1 MGWDSFGLP
10 AENAAIER
18 GINPKDWTDENI
30 KQMKKQLDSMGF
42 DFDWKMA
49 VKTSSPNYYR
59 HTQYIFNKMR
69 EKGLAYK

>member
-1 MGWDSFGLP
+1 
-10 AENAAIER
+10 
-18 GINPKDWTDENI
+18 
-30 KQMKKQLDSMGF
+30 MKKQLDSMGF